1 MVITLFI
8 GQHAFL
14 SNFYRSS
21 LTGPSGIVYPTAE
34 HAFQASKTKDRELRL
49 RVARAP
55 TPGTAKRYGR
65 QLDLPANWDTRRLKM
80 MRLVLRAKFSD
91 EHEGLQEQLMATG
104 HAHLV
109 EGNTWHDQFWGD
121 CRCAEHAGEPGKNFL
136 GLFLMELRRELA

>member
-1 MVITLFI
+1 MITLFI

-34 HAFQASKTKDRELRL
+34 HAFQAAKTKDAAQRRII
-49 RVARAP
+49 ACAM
-55 TPGTAKRYGR
+55 TPGGAKRLGR
-65 QLDLPANWDTRRLKM
+65 GVDLIDGWDTKRLKI
-80 MRLVLRAKFSD
+80 MRLVLRLKFQD
-91 EHEGLQEQLMATG
+91 DLAEKLVATG

-121 CRCAEHAGEPGKNFL
+121 CRCAEHADELGKNFL
-136 GLFLMELRRELA
+136 GLFLMELRRELS